1 MSKKLNLLHIVV
13 KKTLKLEYKP
23 NIRKATAVV
32 ISKFAAMLFANQ
44 RKLTAIINKVVDF
57 IKDFKSPVR
66 KNRAFKRAFNY
77 SKHAVNYK
85 RNTLICLS

>member
-1 MSKKLNLLHIVV
+1 MSKKLNLSHIVV

-32 ISKFAAMLFANQ
+32 ISKFATMLFANQ

-66 KNRAFKRAFNY
+66 KNRAFNH